1 MRVLLLFVSFALFLL
16 YSMAYLASARS
27 IFEEIAETYKRQ
39 ERIRFCSPIIICTSD
54 YDCIIGGPDPYGKF
68 CTSK

>member
-1 MRVLLLFVSFALFLL
+1 MT
-16 YSMAYLASARS
+16 YLASARS
-27 IFEEIAETYKRQ
+27 IFEEIAETYKRR